1 MSDFSNIFPLRKAL
15 EKFDIILS
23 IDVESR
29 IPIMLNKIDQ
39 ATENNEDGILQ
50 IHQLT
55 LSAFYHA
62 YNPSVAGCDID

>member
-39 ATENNEDGILQ
+39 ATENNEDGIL
-50 IHQLT
+50 
-55 LSAFYHA
+55 
-62 YNPSVAGCDID
+62 